1 MVFSDLGLC
10 VHHKEEQEI
19 GVKAKS
25 MASSGSGYVN
35 LEVPEWLAYKVSHK
49 STGVWGS
56 GESSE
61 LEPD

>member
-25 MASSGSGYVN
+25 MASSGSGYFN
-35 LEVPEWLAYKVSHK
+35 LEVPE
-49 STGVWGS
+49 
-56 GESSE
+56 
-61 LEPD
+61 